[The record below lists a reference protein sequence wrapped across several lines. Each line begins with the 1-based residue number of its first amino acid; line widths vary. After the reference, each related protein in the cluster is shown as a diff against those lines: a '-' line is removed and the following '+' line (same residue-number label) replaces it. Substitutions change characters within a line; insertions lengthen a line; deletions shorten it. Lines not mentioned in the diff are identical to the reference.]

1 MIYMLFIDADSDSIE
16 KIAELIH
23 HRLMGYPDVGWG
35 TITDGNHTLMVVH
48 RHGGICEENKN
59 PRTYAIITFGI
70 NKYNDENRS
79 NYNQRGVMSIET
91 DDIVK
96 YTDIIGIINDIIQ
109 TECKIEKLH
118 PMAYMDIDYEP
129 EKLIDETIK
138 SVYLKFTCHREEGK
152 PSE

>member
-1 MIYMLFIDADSDSIE
+1 MLFIDADSDSMG
-16 KIAELIH
+16 KIAGLINGLLL
-23 HRLMGYPDVGWG
+23 RYSDVKRAWL
-35 TITDGNHTLMVVH
+35 TDGNRRLVVAF
-48 RHGGICEENKN
+48 RYDVDEYKN
-59 PRTYAIITFGI
+59 PRRHIIVTYSV
-70 NKYNDENRS
+70 NEYNDENRS

-96 YTDIIGIINDIIQ
+96 YTDIIGIISDIIQ
-109 TECKIEKLH
+109 TPECKIEELH